1 VSDEI
6 YHGLSYAGR
15 DRTVLEFTDRAFV
28 LNGFSKAYA
37 MTGWRL
43 GWVIGP
49 REHIR
54 ALQTL
59 YGNFF
64 ISTNEFVQWAGVAA
78 LREAGAD
85 SRRFRAIF
93 DDRRRAMIA
102 GLRGIGL
109 GVGAEP
115 TGAFYVLANARHL
128 SRDSVSLARE
138 ILESSHV
145 AVTPGAAFGAN
156 AEGYLR
162 FSYASSLERIREGL
176 SRLERFLAAP
186 RVRESRDA
194 KRARA
199 RQIVRA
205 LKKAY
210 PDAKC
215 ALNFTSPLELLV
227 ATILSAQCTDERVNM
242 VTPGPLQEIPDRAR
256 LRRSRHRRPRGRTVR
271 STGFYRAKSRSIVGM
286 AKALIDR
293 HGGEVP
299 KDREALTELP
309 GVGLKTANVLLGNAF
324 GEQAVAVDTH
334 VFRVSQRLG
343 LARSDDPDKIH
354 DQLVDVLPKAE
365 LTLTTHLLQSHG
377 RRCCAAKK
385 PLCPACP
392 VKSLCPLAR

>member
-1 VSDEI
+1 
-6 YHGLSYAGR
+6 
-15 DRTVLEFTDRAFV
+15 
-28 LNGFSKAYA
+28 
-37 MTGWRL
+37 
-43 GWVIGP
+43 
-49 REHIR
+49 
-54 ALQTL
+54 
-59 YGNFF
+59 
-64 ISTNEFVQWAGVAA
+64 
-78 LREAGAD
+78 
-85 SRRFRAIF
+85 
-93 DDRRRAMIA
+93 
-102 GLRGIGL
+102 
-109 GVGAEP
+109 
-115 TGAFYVLANARHL
+115 
-128 SRDSVSLARE
+128 
-138 ILESSHV
+138 
-145 AVTPGAAFGAN
+145 
-156 AEGYLR
+156 
-162 FSYASSLERIREGL
+162 
-176 SRLERFLAAP
+176 
-186 RVRESRDA
+186 VRESRDA

-205 LKKAY
+205 LTKAY

-242 VTPGPLQEIPDRAR
+242 VTPALFKKYRTAR
-256 LRRSRHRRPRGRTVR
+256 DYAAADTAALEEEVR

-392 VKSLCPLAR
+392 VKSLCPWPGKTKIQAKIR

>member
-1 VSDEI
+1 
-6 YHGLSYAGR
+6 
-15 DRTVLEFTDRAFV
+15 
-28 LNGFSKAYA
+28 
-37 MTGWRL
+37 M
-43 GWVIGP
+43 
-49 REHIR
+49 
-54 ALQTL
+54 
-59 YGNFF
+59 
-64 ISTNEFVQWAGVAA
+64 
-78 LREAGAD
+78 
-85 SRRFRAIF
+85 
-93 DDRRRAMIA
+93 
-102 GLRGIGL
+102 
-109 GVGAEP
+109 
-115 TGAFYVLANARHL
+115 
-128 SRDSVSLARE
+128 
-138 ILESSHV
+138 
-145 AVTPGAAFGAN
+145 
-156 AEGYLR
+156 
-162 FSYASSLERIREGL
+162 
-176 SRLERFLAAP
+176 
-186 RVRESRDA
+186 RESRDA

-242 VTPGPLQEIPDRAR
+242 VTPALFKKYRTAR
-256 LRRSRHRRPRGRTVR
+256 DYAATDTAALEEDVR

-286 AKALIDR
+286 AKALVDR

-299 KDREALTELP
+299 QDREALTELP

-354 DQLVDVLPKAE
+354 DQLVDVLPKTE

-392 VKSLCPLAR
+392 VKSFCPWPGKTKIQPKIR

>member
-1 VSDEI
+1 
-6 YHGLSYAGR
+6 
-15 DRTVLEFTDRAFV
+15 
-28 LNGFSKAYA
+28 
-37 MTGWRL
+37 M
-43 GWVIGP
+43 
-49 REHIR
+49 
-54 ALQTL
+54 
-59 YGNFF
+59 
-64 ISTNEFVQWAGVAA
+64 
-78 LREAGAD
+78 
-85 SRRFRAIF
+85 
-93 DDRRRAMIA
+93 
-102 GLRGIGL
+102 
-109 GVGAEP
+109 
-115 TGAFYVLANARHL
+115 
-128 SRDSVSLARE
+128 
-138 ILESSHV
+138 
-145 AVTPGAAFGAN
+145 
-156 AEGYLR
+156 
-162 FSYASSLERIREGL
+162 
-176 SRLERFLAAP
+176 
-186 RVRESRDA
+186 RESRDA

-242 VTPGPLQEIPDRAR
+242 VTPALFKKYRTAR
-256 LRRSRHRRPRGRTVR
+256 DYAAADTAALEEDVR

-299 KDREALTELP
+299 KDRGALTELP

-392 VKSLCPLAR
+392 VKSLCPWPGKTKIQAKIR